1 MIKNIWK
8 TVKVYCGSDHDELTE
23 LEVEQGMYQL
33 FYACPRYKR
42 ENRGDNERACN
53 NRISI
58 DDYEG
63 MIKHVSD
70 LLEEAE
76 LNGSMLNLTNYTWK
90 RKGITFK
97 IIEHT
102 KDKIA
107 ITMLNKTAMKK

>member
-1 MIKNIWK
+1 M
-8 TVKVYCGSDHDELTE
+8 VKVYCGADHDELTE
-23 LEVEQGMYQL
+23 LEVENGMYQL

-42 ENRGDNERACN
+42 QNRAENEKACN

-63 MIKHVSD
+63 MIKHISD

-76 LNGSMLNLTNYTWK
+76 LNGTSLNLTNYTWK
-90 RKGITFK
+90 KKGITFK
-97 IIEHT
+97 VIEHT